1 MQTQGLDQVTL
12 PGTVAKQSFFWA
24 RPCKSSLPPCWC
36 AFRIG
41 LESNVNKKEQKL
53 DTGVATTHSDIGFK
67 LTQLP
72 GKMAMERKGGRVSA
86 LGMLN
91 KVFCMTAVGQQWK
104 SAVASSAA
112 RERFGGVS
120 CKPPTAWSTVWNRYT
135 VGRPPLHQHL
145 LASSS
150 LDAKCQWCPVPLR
163 GNCTMK
169 IQCPW
174 IRGLT
179 HTVWRESALLERGL
193 AVNSLLAGWLQGIQ
207 R

>member
-1 MQTQGLDQVTL
+1 
-12 PGTVAKQSFFWA
+12 
-24 RPCKSSLPPCWC
+24 
-36 AFRIG
+36 
-41 LESNVNKKEQKL
+41 
-53 DTGVATTHSDIGFK
+53 
-67 LTQLP
+67 
-72 GKMAMERKGGRVSA
+72 MERKGGRVSA

-91 KVFCMTAVGQQWK
+91 KVFCVTAVGQQWK

-120 CKPPTAWSTVWNRYT
+120 CKPPTARSTVWNRYT

-169 IQCPW
+169 IQRPW

-179 HTVWRESALLERGL
+179 RTHTHISSQLTQTLH
-193 AVNSLLAGWLQGIQ
+193 NSTTLLALNSGNRRWRAQQLKKGLGGVSCKPPWKQTKED
-207 R
+207 